1 MLPADMKGSRMSEPD
16 NTNNQPA
23 SERAA
28 TWGVRI
34 AFALVFAAN
43 VQCAVS
49 FILWPDAYAL
59 AYELSGVPGAAAV
72 QGLGVAFLMWNVT
85 YPAVIANP
93 QRFHSLTVVVLIQ
106 QVVGLVGES
115 WVRAT
120 LPAGHALLASNIE
133 RFIAFDAF
141 GLVIMTATF
150 VWLTWAERRSR
161 QRS

>member
-1 MLPADMKGSRMSEPD
+1 MHKPD

-23 SERAA
+23 RDERAA
-28 TWGVRI
+28 TWGVRV

-49 FILWPDAYAL
+49 FILWPDAYAP
-59 AYELSGVPGAAAV
+59 AYELSGAPGAAAV
-72 QGLGVAFLMWNVT
+72 QGIGVAFLMWNVT
-85 YPAVIANP
+85 YPAVIARP
-93 QRFHSLTVVVLIQ
+93 SRFRTLAVVVLVQ

-120 LPAGHALLASNIE
+120 LPAGHALLAANIE

-141 GLVIMTATF
+141 GLVIMAAAF
-150 VWLTWAERRSR
+150 AWLTWAERRSR
-161 QRS
+161 QS